1 MKAEIEINIY
11 FFWKISQSIEIL
23 YLLNV
28 IFSLIF
34 VKWFVHD
41 LFFSHHTYI
50 YSCFIY
56 ENIAK
61 NYLYIFFELFNLG
74 AKLYF
79 LLKTLVVTVFLLDD
93 LMKHSSYSIFGVF

>member
-34 VKWFVHD
+34 FKWFVHD

-50 YSCFIY
+50 YSFIY

-74 AKLYF
+74 AKLYL

-93 LMKHSSYSIFGVF
+93 LMKLSYSIFGVF